1 MTWRGNLYLNQWL
14 TLKPRKRFKQKSRF
28 GSYPKTASSSI
39 EANVAENL
47 LKEIDIDSIVGEYG
61 SSSSSSS
68 SSAKA
73 SLASESPA
81 AAPKRKLK
89 IVRRISAPV
98 DENAEEAKDETEA
111 SEETKEVEFYLDK
124 QAFWIGL
131 AQ

>member
-1 MTWRGNLYLNQWL
+1 MVAKDKIRIYDLARESVPESVVDA
-14 TLKPRKRFKQKSRF
+14 KAQKKIQTEITRRILESAPRF

-68 SSAKA
+68 STAKA

-81 AAPKRKLK
+81 AQLFTYKWGMQPQLFENNSHNPKDGSIIKGIK
-89 IVRRISAPV
+89 Y
-98 DENAEEAKDETEA
+98 E
-111 SEETKEVEFYLDK
+111 
-124 QAFWIGL
+124 
-131 AQ
+131 